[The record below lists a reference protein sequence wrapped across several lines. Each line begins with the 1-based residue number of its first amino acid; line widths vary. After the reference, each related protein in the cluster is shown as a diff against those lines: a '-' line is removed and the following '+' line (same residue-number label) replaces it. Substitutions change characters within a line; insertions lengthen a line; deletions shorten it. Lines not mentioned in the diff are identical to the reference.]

1 MIDKKLRDRVT
12 VTTLHTLARSIIEK
26 NNGSR
31 SLPLREYVRVMAP
44 PWDGVIWSD
53 TLAFRPDLDSEIFTR
68 AEHRL
73 KRIGRI
79 TDRPCQFPTA
89 EPADVPTTRPA
100 DDRST
105 PCSARQAIIPSSH
118 AMPVMPPPP
127 RTRACPG
134 SGEHVR
140 R

>member
-1 MIDKKLRDRVT
+1 MVEEESASEALPARVLLNT
-12 VTTLHTLARSIIEK
+12 
-26 NNGSR
+26 
-31 SLPLREYVRVMAP
+31 
-44 PWDGVIWSD
+44 DGRTFDDV
-53 TLAFRPDLDSEIFTR
+53 
-68 AEHRL
+68 
-73 KRIGRI
+73 GRI